1 MELGL
6 LFRWIQDLLSL
17 IRLNKLI
24 FNKKSGRVS

>member
-1 MELGL
+1 MEPGL